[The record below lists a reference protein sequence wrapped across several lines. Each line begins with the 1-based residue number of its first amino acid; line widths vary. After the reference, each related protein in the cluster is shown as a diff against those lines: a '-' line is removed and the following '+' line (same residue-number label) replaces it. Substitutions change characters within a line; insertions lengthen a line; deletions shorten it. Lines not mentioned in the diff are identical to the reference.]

1 MLRTPWGQE
10 ASAPPGTGRASADIA
25 GGNRANNRNHTAGGR
40 SQIVFGNY
48 HEPASSSYK
57 SMTTSHDLDRTG
69 GGGASSSSLL
79 SASVAVNADYAS
91 RMRSRDNSSSDV
103 FNIKGTGIGGGG
115 GVGGGAG
122 MAGGGGDAGSGYS
135 YRQDEHGLP
144 PPLPSSAAG
153 AVARG
158 LVSGA
163 SSNGSLRLRDN
174 NNKQVPTP
182 FDVPAGTAGSP
193 MREHRSS
200 SDIFHTHGGGDGGRH
215 HADTAR
221 TPMREHR
228 SASDI
233 FHMND
238 ESGDRRYS
246 AAGGGGGGGGGGG
259 RRSPAAATAANVT
272 TSPPYALT
280 PAERRQ
286 LHQLPASRERAA
298 NAQDYYSTNSPEKP
312 NISTS
317 RMDYQSPHKDDYATA
332 ATPPAMQHDYTGASS
347 KFAAR
352 DAGGAYSPSPMTALR
367 RGASFSNSVL
377 VPGDAAAA
385 AAEDAAFRGR
395 RHYPQYHRSSNIFQ
409 N

>member
-10 ASAPPGTGRASADIA
+10 DSAPPGTGRASADLV

-57 SMTTSHDLDRTG
+57 SMTTSHDLDRG
-69 GGGASSSSLL
+69 GVTSSSS
-79 SASVAVNADYAS
+79 SSSNADYAA
-91 RMRSRDNSSSDV
+91 RLRSRDNSSTDV

-115 GVGGGAG
+115 PGGLGAG
-122 MAGGGGDAGSGYS
+122 MAGGADAGGYS
-135 YRQDEHGLP
+135 YRHDEHGLP
-144 PPLPSSAAG
+144 PPLPTATTTSSA
-153 AVARG
+153 ARG

-174 NNKQVPTP
+174 HKQVPTP

-200 SDIFHTHGGGDGGRH
+200 SDIFHTLGGGGGGGGGDDSGGQH
-215 HADTAR
+215 HHDGGGYNTR
-221 TPMREHR
+221 TTPMREHR

-233 FHMND
+233 FHMNE

-246 AAGGGGGGGGGGG
+246 AAGAGGG
-259 RRSPAAATAANVT
+259 RRSPAANAAINATATVT
-272 TSPPYALT
+272 TTAPYALS

-286 LHQLPASRERAA
+286 HHHRGDAPPPDSRERAAAAA
-298 NAQDYYSTNSPEKP
+298 NAQDYYSNSPEKT

-317 RMDYQSPHKDDYATA
+317 RMDYQSPHKEDYAASAMPPA
-332 ATPPAMQHDYTGASS
+332 ATQ
-347 KFAAR
+347 FAAR
-352 DAGGAYSPSPMTALR
+352 DGGAYSPSPMTALR

>member
-10 ASAPPGTGRASADIA
+10 DSAPPGTGRASADIA

-69 GGGASSSSLL
+69 GASSTSLL

-115 GVGGGAG
+115 GGGAG
-122 MAGGGGDAGSGYS
+122 MAGGGDAGSGYS

-200 SDIFHTHGGGDGGRH
+200 SDIFHTDAGTS
-215 HADTAR
+215 ATQYTAR

-238 ESGDRRYS
+238 DSGDRRYS
-246 AAGGGGGGGGGGG
+246 AAGGGGGGGG
-259 RRSPAAATAANVT
+259 RRSPAAATAANLT
-272 TSPPYALT
+272 ISPPYALS

-286 LHQLPASRERAA
+286 LHQLPPASRERAA

-332 ATPPAMQHDYTGASS
+332 ATPPAMQHHNYAEAGS

>member
-1 MLRTPWGQE
+1 
-10 ASAPPGTGRASADIA
+10 
-25 GGNRANNRNHTAGGR
+25 
-40 SQIVFGNY
+40 
-48 HEPASSSYK
+48 
-57 SMTTSHDLDRTG
+57 
-69 GGGASSSSLL
+69 
-79 SASVAVNADYAS
+79 
-91 RMRSRDNSSSDV
+91 
-103 FNIKGTGIGGGG
+103 
-115 GVGGGAG
+115 
-122 MAGGGGDAGSGYS
+122 MAGGGDAGSGYS

-144 PPLPSSAAG
+144 PPLPSSTTG

-174 NNKQVPTP
+174 NNNNHKQVPTP

-200 SDIFHTHGGGDGGRH
+200 SDIFHTDAGTS
-215 HADTAR
+215 ATQYTAR

-246 AAGGGGGGGGGGG
+246 AAGGGGGG

-272 TSPPYALT
+272 TTSPPYALS

-286 LHQLPASRERAA
+286 PHHQLPPASRERAA

-332 ATPPAMQHDYTGASS
+332 ATPPAMQLHNYTEAGS

-385 AAEDAAFRGR
+385 AEDAAFRGR